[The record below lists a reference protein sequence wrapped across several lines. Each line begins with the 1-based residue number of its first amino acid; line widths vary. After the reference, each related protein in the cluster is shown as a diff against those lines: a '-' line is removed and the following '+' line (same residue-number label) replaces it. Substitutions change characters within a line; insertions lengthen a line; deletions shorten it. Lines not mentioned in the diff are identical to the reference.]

1 MGQEDGA
8 RGGRW
13 QKAPQL
19 GRDQLRRGTGK
30 PPLLVEAGVG
40 QPQQGDGFPVPA
52 QGDGPVF
59 QDDHAGVL
67 QPGFEGRIL
76 RQPGLVV
83 ARDEVSGG
91 KFGGPCGKGKGPGQV
106 GAPGIHQVSGQHN
119 EVGLGLGEGL
129 QEAAVLFSEGCV
141 VQV

>member
-1 MGQEDGA
+1 MVQGA
-8 RGGRW
+8 AAGR
-13 QKAPQL
+13 
-19 GRDQLRRGTGK
+19 RRRSLAETSS
-30 PPLLVEAGVG
+30 AGEPG
-40 QPQQGDGFPVPA
+40 SP
-52 QGDGPVF
+52 
-59 QDDHAGVL
+59 GVL

-106 GAPGIHQVSGQHN
+106 GAPEIHQVSGQHN